1 MGRFEKISEK
11 IMPYKIK
18 SIISNTFADIMIIN
32 CGKYFEVQRINYKH
46 ETIFKKEVKKEIIQL
61 VLLSTNYMV
70 LAIYEDNKYEIIN
83 IDKSEIIY
91 SSSFNKI
98 NIPKNP
104 GNIYEFISPYKSN
117 TLIQDI
123 KTEIEYTIPP
133 LNINSFS
140 KFDVSKISFFES
152 IEKKQKNNFYIMDKK
167 NNIIYISQNVI
178 NPICEIKLLNNKTET
193 EQNDINEIII
203 EDNNSNNN
211 SSNLSLISMFPFINN
226 SIIYIT
232 QENKGELLYHFN
244 YINPPSI
251 LNYTIHDSLFKLY
264 YSLYIIDYIKNIL
277 NLTEKLITKTKIFL
291 FDKYI
296 DNNNLT
302 FKVDSSN
309 ESKYQSQLKTD
320 FKNNIYFGELSLRLS
335 NMYKK
340 DLFEEGSLNKLD
352 DKIHFNLKNIESIVI
367 GNLKP
372 ALNRIEVYLKENY
385 FRNNKL
391 NDDKDN
397 NFIKVFSSV
406 ELLLNDLIEISSE
419 YRNFNAWLNTMAN
432 IYINGEKSANQVQN
446 KKNGLDKIFIEN
458 NSLINFVQNEK
469 YNMNNITKLFEEK
482 KESNDDINNNS
493 DDNFNIIN
501 YSSIDSNNNIFSKKY
516 LSKKNISFNSIINS
530 KVKSN
535 NNKLKKDK
543 DKNISEIND
552 KYIFPKLDSMKSLIE
567 EEISANYTLLSN
579 ESKNLPQ
586 DFLIL
591 TGIKDSIKKFNIACN
606 ESNEYIIY
614 FTSQENDKNILY
626 IIAINLNSQCKFAK
640 INFSYKMNIEIL
652 DFKITIKNELLLLVK
667 TPMKT
672 EENDEE
678 MKEFKFTLISSD
690 LSNYLFYDVKNEKN
704 DKGKLIVNLE
714 NFEGIEDIKIDEL
727 ADVECTDNSFL
738 ELTGKGFITL
748 VDNSL
753 NKITIIDLIQDN

>member
-46 ETIFKKEVKKEIIQL
+46 ETIFKKEVKKEIVEL

-91 SSSFNKI
+91 SSSFEKV
-98 NIPKNP
+98 NITKSQ
-104 GNIYEFISPYKSN
+104 GNIFEFVSPYKS
-117 TLIQDI
+117 TSFIQDDD
-123 KTEIEYTIPP
+123 TNAIEYSIPS

-152 IEKKQKNNFYIMDKK
+152 IERKTKNNFYIMDKK
-167 NNIIYISQNVI
+167 NSVIYISQNVI
-178 NPICEIKLLNNKTET
+178 NPICEIKLLNNK
-193 EQNDINEIII
+193 NENENKII
-203 EDNNSNNN
+203 EEDEIDYSNY
-211 SSNLSLISMFPFINN
+211 SLVSMFPFLNN

-232 QENKGELLYHFN
+232 QEKSNELFYHFN

-264 YSLYIIDYIKNIL
+264 YSLYIIDYIKDIL
-277 NLTEKLITKTKIFL
+277 NLTEKLVTKTKIFL

-302 FKVDSSN
+302 FKVDSTN
-309 ESKYQSQLKTD
+309 EKKYQSQLKND
-320 FKNNIYFGELSLRLS
+320 LKNNIFFGELSLRLS
-335 NMYKK
+335 NMFKK

-352 DKIHFNLKNIESIVI
+352 DKIHFNLKNIESIII

-385 FRNNKL
+385 FRNEKL
-391 NDDKDN
+391 NIDKDN
-397 NFIKVFSSV
+397 NFINIFSSI
-406 ELLLNDLIEISSE
+406 EFLLNDLIEISSE
-419 YRNFNAWLNTMAN
+419 YRNFIAWLNSMASQ
-432 IYINGEKSANQVQN
+432 YINGEKSGNQIQN
-446 KKNGLDKIFIEN
+446 KKNGLDKIYIEN
-458 NSLINFVQNEK
+458 DSIINFVKEEK
-469 YNMNNITKLFEEK
+469 YNMNSIATFFEEK
-482 KESNDDINNNS
+482 KENNDINSNLNE
-493 DDNFNIIN
+493 NLNIIN

-516 LSKKNISFNSIINS
+516 LAKNNISFKSILNQQNQKIIETG
-530 KVKSN
+530 K
-535 NNKLKKDK
+535 NKKEKDNLNEK
-543 DKNISEIND
+543 F
-552 KYIFPKLDSMKSLIE
+552 IFPKLDSMKSLIKE
-567 EEISANYTLLSN
+567 ELSSNYLLLSK
-579 ESKNLPQ
+579 ESQNLPQ
-586 DFLIL
+586 DFLNL
-591 TGIKDSIKKFNIACN
+591 SGITEEIKKFYVTCN

-614 FTSQENDKNILY
+614 FTSKEKDNTILY
-626 IIAINLNSQCKFAK
+626 IIAINMNSQCKLAK
-640 INFSYKMNIEIL
+640 INFSYKMDIKII
-652 DFKITIKNELLLLVK
+652 DFKISLKNELLLLVK

-672 EENDEE
+672 SENDEE

-690 LSNYLFYDVKNEKN
+690 LSNYIFYDVKNEKGIG
-704 DKGKLIVNLE
+704 DKLFINLQ
-714 NFEGIEDIKIDEL
+714 NYEGIEDIKIDEL
-727 ADVECTDNSFL
+727 ADVECNDNSFL

-753 NKITIIDLIQDN
+753 NKIIIIDLIQDK

>member
-18 SIISNTFADIMIIN
+18 SIVSNTFADIMIIN

-46 ETIFKKEVKKEIIQL
+46 ETIFKKEVKKEIVEL

-91 SSSFNKI
+91 SSSFEKI
-98 NIPKNP
+98 NLKNVQ
-104 GNIYEFISPYKSN
+104 NNNYEFVSPYKS
-117 TLIQDI
+117 TALIQDI
-123 KTEIEYTIPP
+123 NKDIEYSIPP

-152 IEKKQKNNFYIMDKK
+152 IEKKRKNNFYIMDKE
-167 NNIIYISQNVI
+167 NSIIYISQNVI
-178 NPICEIKLLNNKTET
+178 NPICEIKLLNNGNKN
-193 EQNDINEIII
+193 QNDINEIII
-203 EDNNSNNN
+203 EDKNFSNYK
-211 SSNLSLISMFPFINN
+211 LISMFPFINN

-232 QENKGELLYHFN
+232 QENNGELLYHFN

-264 YSLYIIDYIKNIL
+264 YSLYIIDYIKDIL

-302 FKVDSSN
+302 YKIDSSN
-309 ESKYQSQLKTD
+309 EAKYQSQLKND
-320 FKNNIYFGELSLRLS
+320 FKNNIFFGELSLRLS

-340 DLFEEGSLNKLD
+340 DLFEEGALNKLD
-352 DKIHFNLKNIESIVI
+352 DKIHFNLKNIESIIV

-372 ALNRIEVYLKENY
+372 ALNRIEVYLKENF
-385 FRNNKL
+385 FRNQKL
-391 NDDKDN
+391 NDDKDS
-397 NFIKVFSSV
+397 NFINIFSSI
-406 ELLLNDLIEISSE
+406 EFLLNDLIEISSE
-419 YRNFNAWLNTMAN
+419 YRNFIAWLYSMQN
-432 IYINGEKSANQVQN
+432 IYINGEKNANQVQN
-446 KKNGLDKIFIEN
+446 KKNGLDKIYIEN
-458 NSLINFVQNEK
+458 DSIVNFVQEEK
-469 YNMNNITKLFEEK
+469 YNMNSIATYFEEK
-482 KESNDDINNNS
+482 KENNNGINNNDS
-493 DDNFNIIN
+493 NENLNVINF
-501 YSSIDSNNNIFSKKY
+501 SSNDMNNNIFSKKY
-516 LSKKNISFNSIINS
+516 LSKKNISFKSIIN
-530 KVKSN
+530 KQN
-535 NNKLKKDK
+535 QKKIEK
-543 DKNISEIND
+543 KNQDKNNLNE
-552 KYIFPKLDSMKSLIE
+552 KYIFPKLDSMKSLIK
-567 EEISANYTLLSN
+567 EEISSNYTLLSN

-591 TGIKDSIKKFNIACN
+591 SGIKEKIKKFYVTCN

-614 FTSQENDKNILY
+614 FTSKENDKYILY
-626 IIAINLNSQCKFAK
+626 LIAINFNSQCKFAK
-640 INFSYKMNIEIL
+640 INFSYKMNIKII

-672 EENDEE
+672 EEFDEE
-678 MKEFKFTLISSD
+678 MKDFKFTLISSD
-690 LSNYLFYDVKNEKN
+690 LSNYFFYDIKSEKGN
-704 DKGKLIVNLE
+704 GDKLLLNLE
-714 NFEGIEDIKIDEL
+714 NYEGLEDIKIDEL
-727 ADVECTDNSFL
+727 ADIECTDNSFL

>member
-91 SSSFNKI
+91 SSSFDKI
-98 NIPKNP
+98 NIQKNS

-117 TLIQDI
+117 SLVQDI
-123 KTEIEYTIPP
+123 NTEIEYAIPP

-152 IEKKQKNNFYIMDKK
+152 IEKRPKNNFYIMDKK
-167 NNIIYISQNVI
+167 NSVIYISQNVI
-178 NPICEIKLLNNKTET
+178 NPICEIKLFNNNK
-193 EQNDINEIII
+193 NDNEIIEEGEI
-203 EDNNSNNN
+203 DYSNYT
-211 SSNLSLISMFPFINN
+211 LVSMFPFFNK
-226 SIIYIT
+226 SIIYIS
-232 QENKGELLYHFN
+232 QEKSEELFYHFN
-244 YINPPSI
+244 FINPPSL

-264 YSLYIIDYIKNIL
+264 YSLYIIDYMKDIL
-277 NLTEKLITKTKIFL
+277 SLTEKLITKTKIFL

-302 FKVDSSN
+302 FKVDSTN
-309 ESKYQSQLKTD
+309 EFKYQSQLKND
-320 FKNNIYFGELSLRLS
+320 FKNNIFFGELSLRLS

-340 DLFEEGSLNKLD
+340 DLFTEGSLNKLD
-352 DKIHFNLKNIESIVI
+352 DKIHFNLKNIESIII

-372 ALNRIEVYLKENY
+372 ALNRIEVYLKENH
-385 FRNNKL
+385 FRNKEL
-391 NDDKDN
+391 NSDKDN
-397 NFIKVFSSV
+397 NFINIYTSI

-419 YRNFNAWLNTMAN
+419 YRNFIAWLYSMAN
-432 IYINGEKSANQVQN
+432 QYINGEKSGNQIQN
-446 KKNGLDKIFIEN
+446 KKNGLDKIYIEN
-458 NSLINFVQNEK
+458 NSIIDFVQEEK
-469 YNMNNITKLFEEK
+469 YNMNSISTIFEEK
-482 KESNDDINNNS
+482 KENKDINNDSIENL
-493 DDNFNIIN
+493 DINN

-516 LSKKNISFNSIINS
+516 LTKKNISFEKIINQQ
-530 KVKSN
+530 KK
-535 NNKLKKDK
+535 NKLDKKIK
-543 DKNISEIND
+543 EKEKEKAKENND
-552 KYIFPKLDSMKSLIE
+552 LNEKYIFPKLDSMKSLIK
-567 EEISANYTLLSN
+567 EEISSNYLLLSK
-579 ESKNLPQ
+579 ESRNLPE

-591 TGIKDSIKKFNIACN
+591 TGITEEIKKFNVTCN
-606 ESNEYIIY
+606 ESDEYIIY
-614 FTSQENDKNILY
+614 FTSKEKDKSILY
-626 IIAINLNSQCKFAK
+626 IIAINMNSQCKLAK
-640 INFSYKMNIEIL
+640 INFSYKMNIKII
-652 DFKITIKNELLLLVK
+652 DFKISIKNELLLLVK

-672 EENDEE
+672 TESDEE

-690 LSNYLFYDVKNEKN
+690 LSNYIFYDVKNEKGN
-704 DKGKLIVNLE
+704 GGKFLINLE
-714 NFEGIEDIKIDEL
+714 NFEGIEDIKIDDL
-727 ADVECTDNSFL
+727 ADVECNDNSFL

-753 NKITIIDLIQDN
+753 NKIIIIDLIQDK

>member
-1 MGRFEKISEK
+1 MGKFEKISEK

-83 IDKSEIIY
+83 IDKSEIIF
-91 SSSFNKI
+91 SSAFEKIKI
-98 NIPKNP
+98 NKNQE
-104 GNIYEFISPYKSN
+104 NIYEFVSPYKSSS
-117 TLIQDI
+117 LIQVNNNNL
-123 KTEIEYTIPP
+123 EYPIPS

-152 IEKKQKNNFYIMDKK
+152 IESKSKNNFYIMDKK
-167 NNIIYISQNVI
+167 NSIIYISQNVI
-178 NPICEIKLLNNKTET
+178 NPICEIKLFNNNK
-193 EQNDINEIII
+193 NDNEIIEEGEI
-203 EDNNSNNN
+203 DYSNYT
-211 SSNLSLISMFPFINN
+211 LVSMFPFLNN

-232 QENKGELLYHFN
+232 QEKSDEFLYHFN
-244 YINPPSI
+244 YINPPSL

-264 YSLYIIDYIKNIL
+264 YSLHIIDYIKDIL

-309 ESKYQSQLKTD
+309 ENKYQSQLKND
-320 FKNNIYFGELSLRLS
+320 FKNNIFFGELSLRLS

-340 DLFEEGSLNKLD
+340 DLFTESSLNKLD
-352 DKIHFNLKNIESIVI
+352 DKIHFNLKNIESIII

-385 FRNNKL
+385 FRNKGL
-391 NDDKDN
+391 NSDKDT
-397 NFIKVFSSV
+397 NFINIYTSIEF
-406 ELLLNDLIEISSE
+406 LLNDLIEISSE
-419 YRNFNAWLNTMAN
+419 YRNFIAWLYSMAN
-432 IYINGEKSANQVQN
+432 QYINGEKSGNQIQN
-446 KKNGLDKIFIEN
+446 KKNGLDKIYIEN
-458 NSLINFVQNEK
+458 NSIIDFVQEEK
-469 YNMNNITKLFEEK
+469 YNMNSISTFFEEK
-482 KESNDDINNNS
+482 KEIKEINNNS
-493 DDNFNIIN
+493 NENLDIIN

-516 LSKKNISFNSIINS
+516 LAKKNISFEKIINQQ
-530 KVKSN
+530 KP
-535 NNKLKKDK
+535 NKLDKKIKEKGKENSDL
-543 DKNISEIND
+543 NE
-552 KYIFPKLDSMKSLIE
+552 KYIFPKLDSMKSLIK
-567 EEISANYTLLSN
+567 EEISSNYLLLSK
-579 ESKNLPQ
+579 ESRSLPQ

-591 TGIKDSIKKFNIACN
+591 SGITEEIKSFNVTCN

-614 FTSQENDKNILY
+614 FTSKEKDNSILY
-626 IIAINLNSQCKFAK
+626 IIAININSQCKLAK
-640 INFSYKMNIEIL
+640 INFSYKMNIKII
-652 DFKITIKNELLLLVK
+652 DFKISLKNELLLLVK

-672 EENDEE
+672 TESDEE

-690 LSNYLFYDVKNEKN
+690 LSNYIFYDVKNEKGN
-704 DKGKLIVNLE
+704 GGKFLINLE
-714 NFEGIEDIKIDEL
+714 NFEGIEDIKIDDL
-727 ADVECTDNSFL
+727 ADVECNDNSFL

-753 NKITIIDLIQDN
+753 NKIIIIDLIQDK

>member
-46 ETIFKKEVKKEIIQL
+46 ETIFKKEVKKEIVEL

-91 SSSFNKI
+91 SSSFEKV
-98 NIPKNP
+98 NITKSQ
-104 GNIYEFISPYKSN
+104 GNIFEFVSPYKS
-117 TLIQDI
+117 TSFIQDDD
-123 KTEIEYTIPP
+123 TNAIEYSIPS

-152 IEKKQKNNFYIMDKK
+152 IEKKTKNNFYIMDKK
-167 NNIIYISQNVI
+167 NSVIYISQNVI
-178 NPICEIKLLNNKTET
+178 NPICEIKLLNNK
-193 EQNDINEIII
+193 NENENKII
-203 EDNNSNNN
+203 EEDEIDYSNY
-211 SSNLSLISMFPFINN
+211 SLVSMFPFLNN

-232 QENKGELLYHFN
+232 QEKSNELFYHFN

-264 YSLYIIDYIKNIL
+264 YSLYIIDYIKDIL
-277 NLTEKLITKTKIFL
+277 NLTEKLVTKTKIFL

-302 FKVDSSN
+302 FKVDSTN
-309 ESKYQSQLKTD
+309 EKKYQSQLKND
-320 FKNNIYFGELSLRLS
+320 LKNNIFFGELSLRLS
-335 NMYKK
+335 NMFKK

-352 DKIHFNLKNIESIVI
+352 DKIHFNLKNIESIII

-385 FRNNKL
+385 FRNEKL
-391 NDDKDN
+391 NIDKDN
-397 NFIKVFSSV
+397 NFINIFSSI
-406 ELLLNDLIEISSE
+406 EFLLNDLIEISSE
-419 YRNFNAWLNTMAN
+419 YRNFIAWLNSMASQ
-432 IYINGEKSANQVQN
+432 YINGEKSGNQIQN
-446 KKNGLDKIFIEN
+446 KKNGLDKIYIEN
-458 NSLINFVQNEK
+458 DSIINFVKEEK
-469 YNMNNITKLFEEK
+469 YNMNSIATFFEEK
-482 KESNDDINNNS
+482 KENNDINSNLNE
-493 DDNFNIIN
+493 NLNIIN

-516 LSKKNISFNSIINS
+516 LAKNNISFKSILNQQNQKIIETG
-530 KVKSN
+530 K
-535 NNKLKKDK
+535 NKKEKDNLNEK
-543 DKNISEIND
+543 F
-552 KYIFPKLDSMKSLIE
+552 IFPKLDSMKSLIKE
-567 EEISANYTLLSN
+567 ELSSNYLLLSK
-579 ESKNLPQ
+579 ESQNLPQ
-586 DFLIL
+586 DFLNL
-591 TGIKDSIKKFNIACN
+591 SGITEEIKKFYVTCN

-614 FTSQENDKNILY
+614 FTSKEKDNTILY
-626 IIAINLNSQCKFAK
+626 IIAINMNSQCKLAK
-640 INFSYKMNIEIL
+640 INFSYKMDIKII
-652 DFKITIKNELLLLVK
+652 DFKISLKNELLLLVK

-672 EENDEE
+672 SENDEE

-690 LSNYLFYDVKNEKN
+690 LSNYIFYDVKNEKGIG
-704 DKGKLIVNLE
+704 DKLFINLQ
-714 NFEGIEDIKIDEL
+714 NYEGIEDIKIDEL
-727 ADVECTDNSFL
+727 ADVECNDNSFL

-753 NKITIIDLIQDN
+753 NKIIIIDLIQDK

>member
-46 ETIFKKEVKKEIIQL
+46 ETIFKKEVKKEIVEL

-91 SSSFNKI
+91 SSSFEKV
-98 NIPKNP
+98 NITKSQ
-104 GNIYEFISPYKSN
+104 GNIFEFVSPYKSTSFIQGDDNN
-117 TLIQDI
+117 T
-123 KTEIEYTIPP
+123 IEYSIPS

-152 IEKKQKNNFYIMDKK
+152 IEKKTKNNFYIMDKK
-167 NNIIYISQNVI
+167 NSVIYISQNVI
-178 NPICEIKLLNNKTET
+178 NPICEIKLLNNK
-193 EQNDINEIII
+193 NENENKII
-203 EDNNSNNN
+203 EEDEIDYSNY
-211 SSNLSLISMFPFINN
+211 SLVSMFPFLNN

-232 QENKGELLYHFN
+232 QEKSNELFYHFN

-264 YSLYIIDYIKNIL
+264 YSLYIIDYIKDIL
-277 NLTEKLITKTKIFL
+277 NLTEKLVTKTKIFL

-302 FKVDSSN
+302 FKVDSTN
-309 ESKYQSQLKTD
+309 EKKYQSQLKND
-320 FKNNIYFGELSLRLS
+320 LKNNIFFGELSLRLS

-352 DKIHFNLKNIESIVI
+352 DKIHFNLKNIESIII

-385 FRNNKL
+385 FRNEKL
-391 NDDKDN
+391 NIDKDN
-397 NFIKVFSSV
+397 NFINIFSSI
-406 ELLLNDLIEISSE
+406 EFLLNDLIEISSE
-419 YRNFNAWLNTMAN
+419 YRNFIAWLNSMASQ
-432 IYINGEKSANQVQN
+432 YINGEKSGNQIQN
-446 KKNGLDKIFIEN
+446 KKNGLDKIYIEN
-458 NSLINFVQNEK
+458 DSIINFVKEEK
-469 YNMNNITKLFEEK
+469 YNMNSIATFFEEK
-482 KESNDDINNNS
+482 KENNDINSNLNE
-493 DDNFNIIN
+493 NLNIIN

-516 LSKKNISFNSIINS
+516 LAKNNISFKSILNQQNQKIIETG
-530 KVKSN
+530 K
-535 NNKLKKDK
+535 NKKEKDNLNEK
-543 DKNISEIND
+543 F
-552 KYIFPKLDSMKSLIE
+552 IFPKLDSMKSLIKE
-567 EEISANYTLLSN
+567 ELSSNYLLLSK
-579 ESKNLPQ
+579 ESQNLPQ
-586 DFLIL
+586 DFLNL
-591 TGIKDSIKKFNIACN
+591 SGITEEIKKFYVTCN

-614 FTSQENDKNILY
+614 FTSKEKDNTILY
-626 IIAINLNSQCKFAK
+626 IIAINMNSQCKLAK
-640 INFSYKMNIEIL
+640 INFSYKMDIKII
-652 DFKITIKNELLLLVK
+652 DFKISLKNELLLLVK

-672 EENDEE
+672 SENDEE

-690 LSNYLFYDVKNEKN
+690 LSNYIFYDIKNEKGIG
-704 DKGKLIVNLE
+704 DKLYINLQ
-714 NFEGIEDIKIDEL
+714 NYEGIEDIKIDEL
-727 ADVECTDNSFL
+727 ADVECNDNSFL

-753 NKITIIDLIQDN
+753 NKIIIIDLIQDK

>member
-46 ETIFKKEVKKEIIQL
+46 ETIFKKEVKKEIVEL

-91 SSSFNKI
+91 SSSFEKV
-98 NIPKNP
+98 NITKSQ
-104 GNIYEFISPYKSN
+104 GNIFEFVSPYKS
-117 TLIQDI
+117 TSFIQDDD
-123 KTEIEYTIPP
+123 TNAIEYSIPS

-152 IEKKQKNNFYIMDKK
+152 IERKTKNNFYIMDKK
-167 NNIIYISQNVI
+167 NSVIYISQNVI
-178 NPICEIKLLNNKTET
+178 NPICEIKLLNNK
-193 EQNDINEIII
+193 NENENKII
-203 EDNNSNNN
+203 EEDEIDYSNY
-211 SSNLSLISMFPFINN
+211 SLVSMFPFLNN

-232 QENKGELLYHFN
+232 QEKSNELFYHFN

-264 YSLYIIDYIKNIL
+264 YSLYIIDYIKDIL
-277 NLTEKLITKTKIFL
+277 NLTEKLVTKTKIFL

-302 FKVDSSN
+302 FKVDSTN
-309 ESKYQSQLKTD
+309 EKKYQSQLKND
-320 FKNNIYFGELSLRLS
+320 LKNNIFFGELSLRLS

-352 DKIHFNLKNIESIVI
+352 DKIHFNLKNIESIII

-385 FRNNKL
+385 FRNEKL
-391 NDDKDN
+391 NIDKDN
-397 NFIKVFSSV
+397 NFINIFSSI
-406 ELLLNDLIEISSE
+406 EFLLNDLIEISSE
-419 YRNFNAWLNTMAN
+419 YRNFIAWLNSMASQ
-432 IYINGEKSANQVQN
+432 YINGEKSGNQIQN
-446 KKNGLDKIFIEN
+446 KKNGLDKIYIEN
-458 NSLINFVQNEK
+458 DSIINFVKEEK
-469 YNMNNITKLFEEK
+469 YNMNSIATFFEEK
-482 KESNDDINNNS
+482 KENNDINSNLNE
-493 DDNFNIIN
+493 NLNIIN
-501 YSSIDSNNNIFSKKY
+501 YSSIDSNNNIFSKKF
-516 LSKKNISFNSIINS
+516 LAKNNISFKSILNQQNQKIIETG
-530 KVKSN
+530 K
-535 NNKLKKDK
+535 NKKEKDNLNEK
-543 DKNISEIND
+543 F
-552 KYIFPKLDSMKSLIE
+552 IFPKLDSMKSLIKE
-567 EEISANYTLLSN
+567 ELSSNYLLLSK
-579 ESKNLPQ
+579 ESQNLPQ
-586 DFLIL
+586 DFLNL
-591 TGIKDSIKKFNIACN
+591 SGITEEIKKFYVTCN

-614 FTSQENDKNILY
+614 FTSKEKDNTILY
-626 IIAINLNSQCKFAK
+626 IIAINMNSQCKLAK
-640 INFSYKMNIEIL
+640 INFSYKMDIKII
-652 DFKITIKNELLLLVK
+652 DFKISLKNELLLLVK

-672 EENDEE
+672 SENDEE

-690 LSNYLFYDVKNEKN
+690 LSNYIFYDIKNEKGIG
-704 DKGKLIVNLE
+704 DKLYINLQ
-714 NFEGIEDIKIDEL
+714 NYEGIEDIKIDEL
-727 ADVECTDNSFL
+727 ADVECNDNSFL

-753 NKITIIDLIQDN
+753 NKIIIIDLIQDK

>member
-18 SIISNTFADIMIIN
+18 SIVSNTFADIMIIN

-46 ETIFKKEVKKEIIQL
+46 ETIFKKEVKKEIVEL

-91 SSSFNKI
+91 SSSFEKI
-98 NIPKNP
+98 NLKNVQ
-104 GNIYEFISPYKSN
+104 NNNYEFVSPYKS
-117 TLIQDI
+117 TALIQDI
-123 KTEIEYTIPP
+123 NKDIEYSIPP

-152 IEKKQKNNFYIMDKK
+152 IEKKRKNNFYIMDKE
-167 NNIIYISQNVI
+167 NSIIYISQNVI
-178 NPICEIKLLNNKTET
+178 NPICEIKLLNNGNKN
-193 EQNDINEIII
+193 QNDINEIII
-203 EDNNSNNN
+203 EDKNFSNYK
-211 SSNLSLISMFPFINN
+211 LISMFPFINN

-232 QENKGELLYHFN
+232 QENNEELLYHFN

-264 YSLYIIDYIKNIL
+264 YSLYITDYIKDIL

-302 FKVDSSN
+302 YKIDSSN
-309 ESKYQSQLKTD
+309 EAKYQSQLKND
-320 FKNNIYFGELSLRLS
+320 FKNNIFFGELSLRLS

-340 DLFEEGSLNKLD
+340 DLFEEGALNKLD
-352 DKIHFNLKNIESIVI
+352 DKIHFNLKNIESIIV

-372 ALNRIEVYLKENY
+372 ALNRIEVYLKENF
-385 FRNNKL
+385 FRNQKL
-391 NDDKDN
+391 NDDKDS
-397 NFIKVFSSV
+397 NFINIFSSI
-406 ELLLNDLIEISSE
+406 EFLLNDLIEISSE
-419 YRNFNAWLNTMAN
+419 YRNFIAWLYSMQNL
-432 IYINGEKSANQVQN
+432 YINGEKNANQVQN
-446 KKNGLDKIFIEN
+446 KKNGLDKIYIEN
-458 NSLINFVQNEK
+458 DSIVNFVQEEK
-469 YNMNNITKLFEEK
+469 YNMNSIATYFEEK
-482 KESNDDINNNS
+482 KENNNGINNNDS
-493 DDNFNIIN
+493 NENLNVINF
-501 YSSIDSNNNIFSKKY
+501 SSNDMNNNIFSKKY
-516 LSKKNISFNSIINS
+516 LSKKNISFKSIIN
-530 KVKSN
+530 KQN
-535 NNKLKKDK
+535 QKKIEK
-543 DKNISEIND
+543 KNQDKNNLNE
-552 KYIFPKLDSMKSLIE
+552 KYIFPKLDSMKSLIK
-567 EEISANYTLLSN
+567 EEISSNYTLLSN

-591 TGIKDSIKKFNIACN
+591 SGIKEKIKKFYVTCN

-614 FTSQENDKNILY
+614 FTSKENDKYILY
-626 IIAINLNSQCKFAK
+626 LIAINFNSQCKFAK
-640 INFSYKMNIEIL
+640 INFSYKMNIKII

-672 EENDEE
+672 EEFDEE
-678 MKEFKFTLISSD
+678 MKDFKFTLISSD
-690 LSNYLFYDVKNEKN
+690 LSNYFFYDIKSEKGN
-704 DKGKLIVNLE
+704 GDKLLLNLE
-714 NFEGIEDIKIDEL
+714 NYEGLEDIKIDEL
-727 ADVECTDNSFL
+727 ADIECTDNSFL

>member
-1 MGRFEKISEK
+1 MGKFEKISEK

-83 IDKSEIIY
+83 IDKSEIIF
-91 SSSFNKI
+91 SSSFEKIKI
-98 NIPKNP
+98 NKNQE
-104 GNIYEFISPYKSN
+104 NIYEFVSPYKSSS
-117 TLIQDI
+117 LIQVNNNNL
-123 KTEIEYTIPP
+123 EYPIPS

-152 IEKKQKNNFYIMDKK
+152 IESKSKNNFYIMDKK
-167 NNIIYISQNVI
+167 NSIIYISQNVI
-178 NPICEIKLLNNKTET
+178 NPICEIKLFNNNK
-193 EQNDINEIII
+193 NDNEIIEEGEI
-203 EDNNSNNN
+203 DYSNYT
-211 SSNLSLISMFPFINN
+211 LVSMFPFLNN

-232 QENKGELLYHFN
+232 QEKSDEFLYHFN
-244 YINPPSI
+244 YINPPSL

-264 YSLYIIDYIKNIL
+264 YSLHIIDYIKDIL

-309 ESKYQSQLKTD
+309 ENKYQSQLKND
-320 FKNNIYFGELSLRLS
+320 FKNNIFFGELSLRLS

-340 DLFEEGSLNKLD
+340 DLFTESSLNKLD
-352 DKIHFNLKNIESIVI
+352 DKIHFNLKNIESIII

-385 FRNNKL
+385 FRNKEL
-391 NDDKDN
+391 NSDKDN
-397 NFIKVFSSV
+397 NFINIYTSIEF
-406 ELLLNDLIEISSE
+406 LLNDLIEISSE
-419 YRNFNAWLNTMAN
+419 YRNFIAWLYSMAN
-432 IYINGEKSANQVQN
+432 QYINGEKSGNQIQN
-446 KKNGLDKIFIEN
+446 KKNGLDKIYIEN
-458 NSLINFVQNEK
+458 NSIIDFVQEEK
-469 YNMNNITKLFEEK
+469 YNMNSISTFFEEK
-482 KESNDDINNNS
+482 KEIKEINNNS
-493 DDNFNIIN
+493 NENLDINN

-516 LSKKNISFNSIINS
+516 LAKKNISFEKIINQQ
-530 KVKSN
+530 KP
-535 NNKLKKDK
+535 NKLDKKIKEKEKAK
-543 DKNISEIND
+543 DNND
-552 KYIFPKLDSMKSLIE
+552 LNEKYIFPKLDSMKSLIK
-567 EEISANYTLLSN
+567 EEISSNYLLLSK
-579 ESKNLPQ
+579 ESRSLPQ
-586 DFLIL
+586 DFLVL
-591 TGIKDSIKKFNIACN
+591 SGITEEIKSFNVTCN

-614 FTSQENDKNILY
+614 FTSKEKDNSILY
-626 IIAINLNSQCKFAK
+626 IIAININSQCKLAK
-640 INFSYKMNIEIL
+640 INFSYKMNIKII
-652 DFKITIKNELLLLVK
+652 DFKISLKNELLLLVK

-672 EENDEE
+672 TESDEE

-690 LSNYLFYDVKNEKN
+690 LSNYNFYDVKSERENG
-704 DKGKLIVNLE
+704 GKLQINLE
-714 NFEGIEDIKIDEL
+714 NFENIEDIKIDDL
-727 ADVECTDNSFL
+727 ADVECNDNSFL

-753 NKITIIDLIQDN
+753 NKIIIIDLIQDK

>member
-91 SSSFNKI
+91 SSSFDKI

-104 GNIYEFISPYKSN
+104 GNIYEFISPYK
-117 TLIQDI
+117 TLSLVQDI
-123 KTEIEYTIPP
+123 NKEIEYAIPP

-152 IEKKQKNNFYIMDKK
+152 IEKKRKNNFYIMDKK

-178 NPICEIKLLNNKTET
+178 NPICEIKLLNNKKE
-193 EQNDINEIII
+193 EQNNINEIII
-203 EDNNSNNN
+203 EDENNNNSNF
-211 SSNLSLISMFPFINN
+211 SLISMFPFINN

-296 DNNNLT
+296 DSNNLT

-320 FKNNIYFGELSLRLS
+320 FKNNIFFGELSLRLS

-340 DLFEEGSLNKLD
+340 DLFEEGALNKLD
-352 DKIHFNLKNIESIVI
+352 DKIHFNLKNIENIVI

-391 NDDKDN
+391 NNDKDN
-397 NFIKVFSSV
+397 NFINVFTSV

-419 YRNFNAWLNTMAN
+419 YRNFIAWLNTMAN
-432 IYINGEKSANQVQN
+432 IYINGEKSANQIQN
-446 KKNGLDKIFIEN
+446 KKNGLDKIYIEN

-469 YNMNNITKLFEEK
+469 YNMNNIANLFEEK
-482 KESNDDINNNS
+482 KESNDNIKDNNDENL
-493 DDNFNIIN
+493 NIIN
-501 YSSIDSNNNIFSKKY
+501 FSSNDSNNNIFSKKY

-530 KVKSN
+530 QVKSP
-535 NNKLKKDK
+535 NKKEEKPQ
-543 DKNISEIND
+543 NVND
-552 KYIFPKLDSMKSLIE
+552 KYIFPKLDSMKSLIQQ
-567 EEISANYTLLSN
+567 EISSNYTMLSN

-591 TGIKDSIKKFNIACN
+591 SGIKEEIKHFNITCN

-614 FTSQENDKNILY
+614 FTSRENDKNILY

-640 INFSYKMNIEIL
+640 INFSYKMNIKIL
-652 DFKITIKNELLLLVK
+652 DFKITLKNELLLLVK

-672 EENDEE
+672 EENDDE

-690 LSNYLFYDVKNEKN
+690 LSNYSFYDVKNEGN
-704 DKGKLIVNLE
+704 GVGGKLFVNLE

>member
-91 SSSFNKI
+91 SSSFDKI

-104 GNIYEFISPYKSN
+104 GNIYEFISPYK
-117 TLIQDI
+117 TLSLVQDI
-123 KTEIEYTIPP
+123 NKEIEYAIPP

-152 IEKKQKNNFYIMDKK
+152 IEKKRKNNFYIMDKK

-178 NPICEIKLLNNKTET
+178 NPICEIKLLNNKKE
-193 EQNDINEIII
+193 EQNNINEIII
-203 EDNNSNNN
+203 EDENNNNSNF
-211 SSNLSLISMFPFINN
+211 SLISMFPFINN

-296 DNNNLT
+296 DSNNLT

-320 FKNNIYFGELSLRLS
+320 FKNNIFFGELSLRLS

-340 DLFEEGSLNKLD
+340 DLFEEGALNKLD
-352 DKIHFNLKNIESIVI
+352 DKIHFNLKNIENIVI

-391 NDDKDN
+391 NNDKDN
-397 NFIKVFSSV
+397 NFINVFTSV

-419 YRNFNAWLNTMAN
+419 YRNFIAWLNTMAN
-432 IYINGEKSANQVQN
+432 IYINGEKSANQIQN
-446 KKNGLDKIFIEN
+446 KKNGLDKIYIEN

-469 YNMNNITKLFEEK
+469 YNMNNIANLFEEK
-482 KESNDDINNNS
+482 KENNDNIKDNNDEKLNVINFSSN
-493 DDNFNIIN
+493 
-501 YSSIDSNNNIFSKKY
+501 DSNNNIFSKKY

-530 KVKSN
+530 QVKSP
-535 NNKLKKDK
+535 NKKEEKPQ
-543 DKNISEIND
+543 NVND
-552 KYIFPKLDSMKSLIE
+552 KYIFPKLDSMKSLIQQ
-567 EEISANYTLLSN
+567 EISSNYTMLSN

-591 TGIKDSIKKFNIACN
+591 SGIKEEIKNFNITCN

-614 FTSQENDKNILY
+614 FTSRENDKNILY

-640 INFSYKMNIEIL
+640 INFSYKMNIKIL
-652 DFKITIKNELLLLVK
+652 DFKITLKNELLLLVK

-672 EENDEE
+672 EENDDE

-690 LSNYLFYDVKNEKN
+690 LSNYSFYDVKNEGN
-704 DKGKLIVNLE
+704 GVGGKLFVNLE

>member
-46 ETIFKKEVKKEIIQL
+46 ETIFKKEVKKEIVEL

-91 SSSFNKI
+91 SSSFEKV
-98 NIPKNP
+98 NITKSQ
-104 GNIYEFISPYKSN
+104 GNIFEFVSPYKS
-117 TLIQDI
+117 TSFIQDDDNN
-123 KTEIEYTIPP
+123 TIEYSIPS

-152 IEKKQKNNFYIMDKK
+152 IEKKTKNNFYIMDKK
-167 NNIIYISQNVI
+167 NSVIYISQNVI
-178 NPICEIKLLNNKTET
+178 NPICEIKLLNNK
-193 EQNDINEIII
+193 NENENKII
-203 EDNNSNNN
+203 EEDEIDYSNY
-211 SSNLSLISMFPFINN
+211 SLVSMFPFLNN

-232 QENKGELLYHFN
+232 QEKSNELFYHFN

-264 YSLYIIDYIKNIL
+264 YSLYIIDYIKDIL
-277 NLTEKLITKTKIFL
+277 NLTEKLVTKTKIFL

-302 FKVDSSN
+302 FKVDSTN
-309 ESKYQSQLKTD
+309 EKKYQSQLKND
-320 FKNNIYFGELSLRLS
+320 LKNNIFFGELSLRLS

-352 DKIHFNLKNIESIVI
+352 DKIHFNLKNIESIII

-385 FRNNKL
+385 FRNEKL
-391 NDDKDN
+391 NIDKDN
-397 NFIKVFSSV
+397 NFINIFSSI
-406 ELLLNDLIEISSE
+406 EFLLNDLIEISSE
-419 YRNFNAWLNTMAN
+419 YRNFIAWLNSMASQ
-432 IYINGEKSANQVQN
+432 YINGEKSGNQIQN
-446 KKNGLDKIFIEN
+446 KKNGLDKIYIEN
-458 NSLINFVQNEK
+458 DSIINFVKEEK
-469 YNMNNITKLFEEK
+469 YNMNSIATFFEEK
-482 KESNDDINNNS
+482 KENNDINNNL
-493 DDNFNIIN
+493 NENLNIIN
-501 YSSIDSNNNIFSKKY
+501 YSSIDSNNNIFSKKF
-516 LSKKNISFNSIINS
+516 LAKNNISFKSILNQQNQKIIETG
-530 KVKSN
+530 K
-535 NNKLKKDK
+535 NKKEKDNLNEK
-543 DKNISEIND
+543 F
-552 KYIFPKLDSMKSLIE
+552 IFPKLDSMKSLIKE
-567 EEISANYTLLSN
+567 ELSSNYLLLSK
-579 ESKNLPQ
+579 ESQNLPQ
-586 DFLIL
+586 DFLNL
-591 TGIKDSIKKFNIACN
+591 SGITEEIKKFYVTCN

-614 FTSQENDKNILY
+614 FTSKEKDNTILY
-626 IIAINLNSQCKFAK
+626 IIAINMNSQCKLAK
-640 INFSYKMNIEIL
+640 INFSYKMDIKII
-652 DFKITIKNELLLLVK
+652 DFKISLKNELLLLVK

-672 EENDEE
+672 SENDEE

-690 LSNYLFYDVKNEKN
+690 LSNYIFYDVKNEKGIG
-704 DKGKLIVNLE
+704 DKLFINLQ
-714 NFEGIEDIKIDEL
+714 NYEGIEDIKIDEL
-727 ADVECTDNSFL
+727 ADVECNDNSFL

-753 NKITIIDLIQDN
+753 NKIIIIDLIQDK

>member
-46 ETIFKKEVKKEIIQL
+46 ETIFKKEVKKEIVEL

-91 SSSFNKI
+91 SSSFEKV
-98 NIPKNP
+98 NITKSQ
-104 GNIYEFISPYKSN
+104 GNIFEFVSPYKS
-117 TLIQDI
+117 TSFIQDDD
-123 KTEIEYTIPP
+123 TNAIEYSIPS

-152 IEKKQKNNFYIMDKK
+152 IERKTKNNFYIMDKK
-167 NNIIYISQNVI
+167 NSVIYISQNVI
-178 NPICEIKLLNNKTET
+178 NPICEIKLLNNK
-193 EQNDINEIII
+193 NENENKII
-203 EDNNSNNN
+203 EEDEIDYSNY
-211 SSNLSLISMFPFINN
+211 SLVSMFPFLNN

-232 QENKGELLYHFN
+232 QEKSNELFYHFN

-264 YSLYIIDYIKNIL
+264 YSLYIIDYIKDIL
-277 NLTEKLITKTKIFL
+277 NLTEKLVTKTKIFL

-302 FKVDSSN
+302 FKVDSTN
-309 ESKYQSQLKTD
+309 EKKYQSQLKND
-320 FKNNIYFGELSLRLS
+320 LKNNIFFGELSLRLS

-352 DKIHFNLKNIESIVI
+352 DKIHFNLKNIESIII

-385 FRNNKL
+385 FRNEKL
-391 NDDKDN
+391 NIDKDN
-397 NFIKVFSSV
+397 NFINIFSSI
-406 ELLLNDLIEISSE
+406 EFLLNDLIEISSE
-419 YRNFNAWLNTMAN
+419 YRNFIAWLNSMASQ
-432 IYINGEKSANQVQN
+432 YINGEKSGNQIQN
-446 KKNGLDKIFIEN
+446 KKNGLDKIYIEN
-458 NSLINFVQNEK
+458 DSIINFVKEEK
-469 YNMNNITKLFEEK
+469 YNMNSIATFFEEK
-482 KESNDDINNNS
+482 KENNDINSNLNE
-493 DDNFNIIN
+493 NLNIIN

-516 LSKKNISFNSIINS
+516 LAKNNISFKSILNQQNQKIIETG
-530 KVKSN
+530 K
-535 NNKLKKDK
+535 NKKEKDNLNEK
-543 DKNISEIND
+543 F
-552 KYIFPKLDSMKSLIE
+552 IFPKLDSMKSLIKE
-567 EEISANYTLLSN
+567 ELSSNYLLLSK
-579 ESKNLPQ
+579 ESQNLPQ
-586 DFLIL
+586 DFLNL
-591 TGIKDSIKKFNIACN
+591 SGITEEIKKFYVTCN

-614 FTSQENDKNILY
+614 FTSKEKDNTILY
-626 IIAINLNSQCKFAK
+626 IIAINMNSQCKLAK
-640 INFSYKMNIEIL
+640 INFSYKMDIKII
-652 DFKITIKNELLLLVK
+652 DFKISLKNELLLLVK

-672 EENDEE
+672 SENDEE

-690 LSNYLFYDVKNEKN
+690 LSNYIFYDIKNEKGIG
-704 DKGKLIVNLE
+704 DKLYINLQ
-714 NFEGIEDIKIDEL
+714 NYEGIEDIKIDEL
-727 ADVECTDNSFL
+727 ADVECNDNSFL

-753 NKITIIDLIQDN
+753 NKIIIIDLIQDK

>member
-18 SIISNTFADIMIIN
+18 SIVSNTFADIMIIN

-46 ETIFKKEVKKEIIQL
+46 ETIFKKEVKKEIVEL

-91 SSSFNKI
+91 SSSFEKI
-98 NIPKNP
+98 NLKNVQ
-104 GNIYEFISPYKSN
+104 NNNYEFVSPYKS
-117 TLIQDI
+117 TALIQDI
-123 KTEIEYTIPP
+123 NKDIEYSIPP

-152 IEKKQKNNFYIMDKK
+152 IEKKRKNNFYIMDKE
-167 NNIIYISQNVI
+167 NSIIYISQNVI
-178 NPICEIKLLNNKTET
+178 NPICEIKLLNNGNKN
-193 EQNDINEIII
+193 QNDINEIII
-203 EDNNSNNN
+203 EDKNFSNYK
-211 SSNLSLISMFPFINN
+211 LISMFPFINN

-232 QENKGELLYHFN
+232 QENNEELLYHFN

-264 YSLYIIDYIKNIL
+264 YSLYIIDYIKDIL

-302 FKVDSSN
+302 YKIDSSN
-309 ESKYQSQLKTD
+309 EAKYQSQLKND
-320 FKNNIYFGELSLRLS
+320 FKNNIFFGELSLRLS

-340 DLFEEGSLNKLD
+340 DLFEEGALNKLD
-352 DKIHFNLKNIESIVI
+352 DKIHFNLKNIESIIV

-372 ALNRIEVYLKENY
+372 ALNRIEVYLKENF
-385 FRNNKL
+385 FRNQKL
-391 NDDKDN
+391 NDDKDS
-397 NFIKVFSSV
+397 NFINIFSSI
-406 ELLLNDLIEISSE
+406 EFLLNDLIEISSE
-419 YRNFNAWLNTMAN
+419 YRNFIAWLYSMQNL
-432 IYINGEKSANQVQN
+432 YINGEKNANQVQN
-446 KKNGLDKIFIEN
+446 KKNGLDKIYIEN
-458 NSLINFVQNEK
+458 DSIVNFVQEEK
-469 YNMNNITKLFEEK
+469 YNMNSIATYFEEK
-482 KESNDDINNNS
+482 KENNNGINNNDS
-493 DDNFNIIN
+493 NENLNVINF
-501 YSSIDSNNNIFSKKY
+501 SSNDMNNNIFSKIY
-516 LSKKNISFNSIINS
+516 LSKKNISFKSIIN
-530 KVKSN
+530 KQN
-535 NNKLKKDK
+535 QKKIEK
-543 DKNISEIND
+543 KNQDKNNLNE
-552 KYIFPKLDSMKSLIE
+552 KYIFPKLDSMKSLIK
-567 EEISANYTLLSN
+567 EEISSNYTLLSN

-591 TGIKDSIKKFNIACN
+591 SGIKEKIKKFYVTCN

-614 FTSQENDKNILY
+614 FTSKENDKYILY
-626 IIAINLNSQCKFAK
+626 LIAINFNSQCKFAK
-640 INFSYKMNIEIL
+640 INFSYKMNIKII

-672 EENDEE
+672 EEFDEE
-678 MKEFKFTLISSD
+678 MKDFKFTLISSD
-690 LSNYLFYDVKNEKN
+690 LSNYFFYDIKSEKGN
-704 DKGKLIVNLE
+704 GDKLLLNLE
-714 NFEGIEDIKIDEL
+714 NYEGLEDIKIDEL
-727 ADVECTDNSFL
+727 ADIECTDNSFL

>member
-91 SSSFNKI
+91 SSSFDKI
-98 NIPKNP
+98 NIQKNP
-104 GNIYEFISPYKSN
+104 GNIYEFISPYK
-117 TLIQDI
+117 TLSLVQDI
-123 KTEIEYTIPP
+123 NKEIEYAIPP

-152 IEKKQKNNFYIMDKK
+152 IEKKRKNNFYIMNKK

-178 NPICEIKLLNNKTET
+178 NPICEIKLLNNKKE
-193 EQNDINEIII
+193 EQNNINEIII
-203 EDNNSNNN
+203 EDENNNNSNF
-211 SSNLSLISMFPFINN
+211 SLISMFPFINN

-296 DNNNLT
+296 DSNNLT

-320 FKNNIYFGELSLRLS
+320 FKNNIFFGELSLRLS

-340 DLFEEGSLNKLD
+340 DLFEEGALNKLD
-352 DKIHFNLKNIESIVI
+352 DKIHFNLKNIENIVI

-391 NDDKDN
+391 NNDKDN
-397 NFIKVFSSV
+397 NFINVFTSV

-419 YRNFNAWLNTMAN
+419 YRNFIAWLNTMAN
-432 IYINGEKSANQVQN
+432 IYINGEKSANQIQN
-446 KKNGLDKIFIEN
+446 KKNGLDKIYIEN

-469 YNMNNITKLFEEK
+469 YNMNNIANLFEEK
-482 KESNDDINNNS
+482 KENNDNIKDNNDEKLNVINFSSN
-493 DDNFNIIN
+493 
-501 YSSIDSNNNIFSKKY
+501 DSNNNIFSKKY

-530 KVKSN
+530 QVKSP
-535 NNKLKKDK
+535 NKKEEKPE
-543 DKNISEIND
+543 NIND
-552 KYIFPKLDSMKSLIE
+552 KYIFPKLDSMKSFIQ
-567 EEISANYTLLSN
+567 EEISSNYTMLSN

-591 TGIKDSIKKFNIACN
+591 SGIKEEIKNFNITCN

-614 FTSQENDKNILY
+614 FTSRENDKNILY

-640 INFSYKMNIEIL
+640 INFSYKMNIKIL
-652 DFKITIKNELLLLVK
+652 DFKITLKNELLLLVK

-672 EENDEE
+672 EENDDE

-690 LSNYLFYDVKNEKN
+690 LSNYSFYDVKNEGN
-704 DKGKLIVNLE
+704 GVGGKLFVNLE

>member
-1 MGRFEKISEK
+1 MGKFEKISEK

-83 IDKSEIIY
+83 IDKSEIIF
-91 SSSFNKI
+91 SSSFEKIKI
-98 NIPKNP
+98 NKNQE
-104 GNIYEFISPYKSN
+104 NIYEFVSPYKSSS
-117 TLIQDI
+117 LIQVNNNNL
-123 KTEIEYTIPP
+123 EYPIPS

-152 IEKKQKNNFYIMDKK
+152 IESKSKNNFYIMDKK
-167 NNIIYISQNVI
+167 NSIIYISQNVI
-178 NPICEIKLLNNKTET
+178 NPICEIKLFNNNK
-193 EQNDINEIII
+193 NDNEIIEEGEI
-203 EDNNSNNN
+203 DYSNYT
-211 SSNLSLISMFPFINN
+211 LVSMFPFLNN

-232 QENKGELLYHFN
+232 QEKSDEFLYHFN
-244 YINPPSI
+244 YINPPSL

-264 YSLYIIDYIKNIL
+264 YSLHIIDYIKDIL

-309 ESKYQSQLKTD
+309 ENKYQSQLKND
-320 FKNNIYFGELSLRLS
+320 FKNNIFFGELSLRLS

-340 DLFEEGSLNKLD
+340 DLFTESSLNKLD
-352 DKIHFNLKNIESIVI
+352 DKIHFNLKNIESIII

-385 FRNNKL
+385 FRNKEL
-391 NDDKDN
+391 NSDKDN
-397 NFIKVFSSV
+397 NFINIYTSIEF
-406 ELLLNDLIEISSE
+406 LLNDLIEISSE
-419 YRNFNAWLNTMAN
+419 YRNFIAWLYSMAN
-432 IYINGEKSANQVQN
+432 QYINGEKSANQIQN
-446 KKNGLDKIFIEN
+446 KKNGLDKIYIEN
-458 NSLINFVQNEK
+458 NSIIDFVQEEK
-469 YNMNNITKLFEEK
+469 YNMNSISTFFEEK
-482 KESNDDINNNS
+482 KEIKEINNNS
-493 DDNFNIIN
+493 NENLDIIN

-516 LSKKNISFNSIINS
+516 LAKKNIRFEKIINQQ
-530 KVKSN
+530 KPNKYDKKIKEKEKAKDN
-535 NNKLKKDK
+535 NDLN
-543 DKNISEIND
+543 E
-552 KYIFPKLDSMKSLIE
+552 KYIFPKLDSMKSLIK
-567 EEISANYTLLSN
+567 EEITSNYLLLSK
-579 ESKNLPQ
+579 ESRNLPQ
-586 DFLIL
+586 DFLVL
-591 TGIKDSIKKFNIACN
+591 SGITEEIKKFNVTCN

-614 FTSQENDKNILY
+614 FTSKEKDNSILY
-626 IIAINLNSQCKFAK
+626 IIAININSQCKLAK
-640 INFSYKMNIEIL
+640 INFSYKMNIKII
-652 DFKITIKNELLLLVK
+652 DFKISLKNELLLLVK
-667 TPMKT
+667 TPMRTT
-672 EENDEE
+672 ESDEE

-690 LSNYLFYDVKNEKN
+690 LSNYNFYDVKSERENG
-704 DKGKLIVNLE
+704 GKLQINLE
-714 NFEGIEDIKIDEL
+714 NFENIEDIKIDDL
-727 ADVECTDNSFL
+727 ADVECNDNSFL

-753 NKITIIDLIQDN
+753 NKIIIIDLIQDK

>member
-18 SIISNTFADIMIIN
+18 SIVSNTFADIMIIN

-46 ETIFKKEVKKEIIQL
+46 ETIFKKEVKKEIVEL

-91 SSSFNKI
+91 SSSFEKI
-98 NIPKNP
+98 NLKNVQ
-104 GNIYEFISPYKSN
+104 NNNYEFVSPYKS
-117 TLIQDI
+117 TALIQDI
-123 KTEIEYTIPP
+123 NKDIEYSIPP

-152 IEKKQKNNFYIMDKK
+152 IEKKRKNNFYIMDKE
-167 NNIIYISQNVI
+167 NSIIYISQNVI
-178 NPICEIKLLNNKTET
+178 NPICEIKLLNNGNKN
-193 EQNDINEIII
+193 QNDINEIII
-203 EDNNSNNN
+203 EDK
-211 SSNLSLISMFPFINN
+211 NLSNYKLISMFPFINN

-232 QENKGELLYHFN
+232 QENNEELLYHFN

-264 YSLYIIDYIKNIL
+264 YSLYIIDYIKDIL

-302 FKVDSSN
+302 YKIDSSN
-309 ESKYQSQLKTD
+309 EAKYQSQLKND
-320 FKNNIYFGELSLRLS
+320 FKNNIFFGELSLRLS

-340 DLFEEGSLNKLD
+340 DLFEEGALNKLD
-352 DKIHFNLKNIESIVI
+352 DKIHFNLKNIESIIV

-372 ALNRIEVYLKENY
+372 ALNRIEVYLKENF
-385 FRNNKL
+385 FRNQKL
-391 NDDKDN
+391 NDDKDS
-397 NFIKVFSSV
+397 NFINIFSSI
-406 ELLLNDLIEISSE
+406 EFLLNDLIEISSE
-419 YRNFNAWLNTMAN
+419 YRNFIAWLYSMQNL
-432 IYINGEKSANQVQN
+432 YINGEKNANQVQN
-446 KKNGLDKIFIEN
+446 KKNGLDKIYIEN
-458 NSLINFVQNEK
+458 DSIVNFVQEEK
-469 YNMNNITKLFEEK
+469 YNMNSIATYFEEK
-482 KESNDDINNNS
+482 KENNNGINNNDS
-493 DDNFNIIN
+493 NENLNVINF
-501 YSSIDSNNNIFSKKY
+501 SSNDMNNNIFSKKY
-516 LSKKNISFNSIINS
+516 LSKKNISFKSIIN
-530 KVKSN
+530 KQN
-535 NNKLKKDK
+535 QKKIEK
-543 DKNISEIND
+543 KNQDKNNLNE
-552 KYIFPKLDSMKSLIE
+552 KYIFPKLDSMKSLIK
-567 EEISANYTLLSN
+567 EEISSNYTLLSN

-591 TGIKDSIKKFNIACN
+591 SGIKEKIKKFYVTCN

-614 FTSQENDKNILY
+614 FTSKENDKYILY
-626 IIAINLNSQCKFAK
+626 LIAINFNSQCKFAK
-640 INFSYKMNIEIL
+640 INFSYKMNIKII

-672 EENDEE
+672 EEFDEE
-678 MKEFKFTLISSD
+678 MKDFKFTLISSD
-690 LSNYLFYDVKNEKN
+690 LSNYFFYDIKSEKGN
-704 DKGKLIVNLE
+704 GDKLLLNLE
-714 NFEGIEDIKIDEL
+714 NYEGLEDIKIDEL

>member
-46 ETIFKKEVKKEIIQL
+46 ETIFKKEVKKEIVQL

-83 IDKSEIIY
+83 IDKSEVIY
-91 SSSFNKI
+91 SSSFVKI
-98 NIPKNP
+98 NISKNHE
-104 GNIYEFISPYKSN
+104 NIFEFVSPYKSN
-117 TLIQDI
+117 LFIQETNKD
-123 KTEIEYTIPP
+123 IEYSIPS

-140 KFDVSKISFFES
+140 KFDISKISFFES
-152 IEKKQKNNFYIMDKK
+152 IEKKPKNNFYIMDKK
-167 NNIIYISQNVI
+167 NSKLYISQNVI
-178 NPICEIKLLNNKTET
+178 NPICEIRLLNKNNNE
-193 EQNDINEIII
+193 NEIIEEENI
-203 EDNNSNNN
+203 DSNYT
-211 SSNLSLISMFPFINN
+211 LVSMFPFLNN

-232 QENKGELLYHFN
+232 EEKGNELFYHFN
-244 YINPPSI
+244 YVNPPSI

-309 ESKYQSQLKTD
+309 ESKYQSQLKND
-320 FKNNIYFGELSLRLS
+320 FKNNIFFGELSLRLS

-340 DLFEEGSLNKLD
+340 DLFEEGALNKLD
-352 DKIHFNLKNIESIVI
+352 DKIHFNLKNIESIII

-385 FRNNKL
+385 FRNPKL
-391 NDDKDN
+391 NKNKDN
-397 NFIKVFSSV
+397 NFINIFSSV
-406 ELLLNDLIEISSE
+406 EILLNDLIEISSE
-419 YRNFNAWLNTMAN
+419 YRNFIAWLNSMAN
-432 IYINGEKSANQVQN
+432 QYINGEKSANQVQN
-446 KKNGLDKIFIEN
+446 KKNGLDKIYIDN
-458 NSLINFVQNEK
+458 DSIINFVQEEK
-469 YNMNNITKLFEEK
+469 YNMNNIATFFEEK
-482 KESNDDINNNS
+482 KENKDINNDLNE
-493 DDNFNIIN
+493 NLNIIN
-501 YSSIDSNNNIFSKKY
+501 YSSNDLNKNIFSKKY
-516 LSKKNISFNSIINS
+516 LSNKKFNFNSIINQQQ
-530 KVKSN
+530 KQNKIN
-535 NNKLKKDK
+535 NTKEKEN
-543 DKNISEIND
+543 NINE
-552 KYIFPKLDSMKSLIE
+552 KYIMPKLDSMKSLIE
-567 EEISANYTLLSN
+567 EELSSNYLLLSE

-586 DFLIL
+586 DFLII
-591 TGIKDSIKKFNIACN
+591 TGIKKEIKKFYVTCN

-614 FTSQENDKNILY
+614 FTSQEDDKTILY
-626 IIAINLNSQCKFAK
+626 IIAININSQCKISK
-640 INFSYKMNIEIL
+640 INFSYKMDIKII
-652 DFKITIKNELLLLVK
+652 DFKITLKNELLLLVK

-672 EENDEE
+672 SENDEE

-690 LSNYLFYDVKNEKN
+690 LSNYVFYDVKNEKVG
-704 DKGKLIVNLE
+704 DKLMVNLE
-714 NFEGIEDIKIDEL
+714 NYEGIEDIKIDEL
-727 ADVECTDNSFL
+727 ADVECNDNSFL

-753 NKITIIDLIQDN
+753 NKIIIIDLIQDK

>member
-91 SSSFNKI
+91 SSSFDKI

-104 GNIYEFISPYKSN
+104 GNIYEFISPYK
-117 TLIQDI
+117 TLSLVQDI
-123 KTEIEYTIPP
+123 NKEIEYAIPP

-152 IEKKQKNNFYIMDKK
+152 IEKKRKNNFYIMDKK

-178 NPICEIKLLNNKTET
+178 NPICEIKLLNNKKE
-193 EQNDINEIII
+193 EQNNINEIII
-203 EDNNSNNN
+203 EDENNNNSNF
-211 SSNLSLISMFPFINN
+211 SLISMFPFINN

-296 DNNNLT
+296 DSNNLT

-320 FKNNIYFGELSLRLS
+320 FKNNIFFGELSLRLS

-340 DLFEEGSLNKLD
+340 DLFEEGALNKLD
-352 DKIHFNLKNIESIVI
+352 DKIHFNLKNIENIVI

-391 NDDKDN
+391 NNDKDN
-397 NFIKVFSSV
+397 NFINVFTSV

-419 YRNFNAWLNTMAN
+419 YRNFIAWLNTMAN
-432 IYINGEKSANQVQN
+432 IYINGEKSANQIQN
-446 KKNGLDKIFIEN
+446 KKNGLDKIYIEN

-469 YNMNNITKLFEEK
+469 YNMNNIANLFEEK
-482 KESNDDINNNS
+482 KESNDNIKDNNDENL
-493 DDNFNIIN
+493 NIIN
-501 YSSIDSNNNIFSKKY
+501 FSSNDSNNNIFSKKY

-530 KVKSN
+530 QVKSP
-535 NNKLKKDK
+535 NKKEEKPQ
-543 DKNISEIND
+543 NVND
-552 KYIFPKLDSMKSLIE
+552 KYIFPKLDSMKSLIQQ
-567 EEISANYTLLSN
+567 EISSNYTMLSN

-591 TGIKDSIKKFNIACN
+591 SGIKEEIKNFNITCN

-614 FTSQENDKNILY
+614 FTSRENDKNILY

-640 INFSYKMNIEIL
+640 INFSYKMNIKIL
-652 DFKITIKNELLLLVK
+652 DFKITLKNELLLLVK

-672 EENDEE
+672 EENDDE

-690 LSNYLFYDVKNEKN
+690 LSNYSFYDVKNEGN
-704 DKGKLIVNLE
+704 GVGGKLFVNLE

>member
-46 ETIFKKEVKKEIIQL
+46 ETIFKKEVKKEIVEL

-91 SSSFNKI
+91 SSSFEKV
-98 NIPKNP
+98 NITKSQ
-104 GNIYEFISPYKSN
+104 GNIFEFVSPYKS
-117 TLIQDI
+117 TSFIQDDDNN
-123 KTEIEYTIPP
+123 TIEYSIPS

-152 IEKKQKNNFYIMDKK
+152 IERKTKNNFYIMDKK
-167 NNIIYISQNVI
+167 NSVIYISQNVI
-178 NPICEIKLLNNKTET
+178 NPICEIKLLNNK
-193 EQNDINEIII
+193 NENENKII
-203 EDNNSNNN
+203 EEDEIDYSNY
-211 SSNLSLISMFPFINN
+211 SLVSMFPFLNN

-232 QENKGELLYHFN
+232 QEKSNELFYHFN

-264 YSLYIIDYIKNIL
+264 YSLYIIDYIKDIL
-277 NLTEKLITKTKIFL
+277 NLTEKLVTKTKIFL

-302 FKVDSSN
+302 FKVDSTN
-309 ESKYQSQLKTD
+309 EKKYQSQLKND
-320 FKNNIYFGELSLRLS
+320 LKNNIFFGELSLRLS
-335 NMYKK
+335 NMFKK

-352 DKIHFNLKNIESIVI
+352 DKIHFNLKNIESIII

-385 FRNNKL
+385 FRNEKL
-391 NDDKDN
+391 NIDKDN
-397 NFIKVFSSV
+397 NFINIFSSI
-406 ELLLNDLIEISSE
+406 EFLLNDLIEISSE
-419 YRNFNAWLNTMAN
+419 YRNFIAWLNSMASQ
-432 IYINGEKSANQVQN
+432 YINGEKSGNQIQN
-446 KKNGLDKIFIEN
+446 KKNGLDKIYIEN
-458 NSLINFVQNEK
+458 DSIINFVKEEK
-469 YNMNNITKLFEEK
+469 YNMNSIATFFEEK
-482 KESNDDINNNS
+482 KENNDINSNLNE
-493 DDNFNIIN
+493 NLNIIN

-516 LSKKNISFNSIINS
+516 LAKNNISFKSILNQQNQKIIETG
-530 KVKSN
+530 K
-535 NNKLKKDK
+535 NKKEKDNLNEK
-543 DKNISEIND
+543 F
-552 KYIFPKLDSMKSLIE
+552 IFPKLDSMKSLIKE
-567 EEISANYTLLSN
+567 ELSSNYLLLSK
-579 ESKNLPQ
+579 ESQNLLQ
-586 DFLIL
+586 DFLNL
-591 TGIKDSIKKFNIACN
+591 SGITEEIKKFYVTCN

-614 FTSQENDKNILY
+614 FTSKEKDNTILY
-626 IIAINLNSQCKFAK
+626 IIAINMNSQCKLAK
-640 INFSYKMNIEIL
+640 INFSYKMDIKII
-652 DFKITIKNELLLLVK
+652 DFKISLKNELLLLVK

-672 EENDEE
+672 SENDEE

-690 LSNYLFYDVKNEKN
+690 LSNYIFYDVKNEKGIG
-704 DKGKLIVNLE
+704 DKLYINLQ
-714 NFEGIEDIKIDEL
+714 NYEGIEDIKIDEL
-727 ADVECTDNSFL
+727 ADVECNDNSFL

-753 NKITIIDLIQDN
+753 NKIIIIDLIQDK

>member
-18 SIISNTFADIMIIN
+18 SIVSNTFADIMIIN

-46 ETIFKKEVKKEIIQL
+46 ETIFKKEVKKEIVEL

-91 SSSFNKI
+91 SSSFEKI
-98 NIPKNP
+98 NLKNVQ
-104 GNIYEFISPYKSN
+104 NNNYEFVSPYKS
-117 TLIQDI
+117 TALIQDI
-123 KTEIEYTIPP
+123 NKDIEYSIPP

-152 IEKKQKNNFYIMDKK
+152 IEKKRKNNFYIMDKE
-167 NNIIYISQNVI
+167 NSIIYISQNVI
-178 NPICEIKLLNNKTET
+178 NPICEIKLLNNGNKN
-193 EQNDINEIII
+193 QDDINEIII
-203 EDNNSNNN
+203 EDKNFSNYK
-211 SSNLSLISMFPFINN
+211 LISMFPFINN

-232 QENKGELLYHFN
+232 QENNEELLYHFN

-264 YSLYIIDYIKNIL
+264 YSLYIIDYVKDIL

-302 FKVDSSN
+302 YKIDSSN
-309 ESKYQSQLKTD
+309 EAKYQSQLKND
-320 FKNNIYFGELSLRLS
+320 FKNNIFFGELSLRLS

-340 DLFEEGSLNKLD
+340 DLFEEGALNKLD
-352 DKIHFNLKNIESIVI
+352 DKIHFNLKNIESIIV

-372 ALNRIEVYLKENY
+372 ALNRIEVYLKENF
-385 FRNNKL
+385 FRNQKL
-391 NDDKDN
+391 NDDKDS
-397 NFIKVFSSV
+397 NFINIFSSI
-406 ELLLNDLIEISSE
+406 EFLLNDLIEISSE
-419 YRNFNAWLNTMAN
+419 YRNFIAWLYSMQNL
-432 IYINGEKSANQVQN
+432 YINGEKNANQVQN
-446 KKNGLDKIFIEN
+446 KKNGLDKIYIEN
-458 NSLINFVQNEK
+458 DSIVNFVQEEK
-469 YNMNNITKLFEEK
+469 YNMNSIATYFEEK
-482 KESNDDINNNS
+482 KENNNGINNNDS
-493 DDNFNIIN
+493 NENLNVINF
-501 YSSIDSNNNIFSKKY
+501 SSNDMNNNIFSKKY
-516 LSKKNISFNSIINS
+516 LSKKNISFKSIINQQ
-530 KVKSN
+530 N
-535 NNKLKKDK
+535 QKKIEK
-543 DKNISEIND
+543 KNQDKNNLNE
-552 KYIFPKLDSMKSLIE
+552 KYIFPKLDSMKSLIK
-567 EEISANYTLLSN
+567 EEISSNYTLLSN

-591 TGIKDSIKKFNIACN
+591 SGIKEKIKKFYVTCN

-614 FTSQENDKNILY
+614 FTSKENDKYILY
-626 IIAINLNSQCKFAK
+626 LIAINSNSQCKFAK
-640 INFSYKMNIEIL
+640 INFSYKMNIKII

-672 EENDEE
+672 EEFDEE
-678 MKEFKFTLISSD
+678 MKDFKFTLISSD
-690 LSNYLFYDVKNEKN
+690 LSNYFFYDIKSEKGN
-704 DKGKLIVNLE
+704 GDKLLLNLE
-714 NFEGIEDIKIDEL
+714 NYEGLEDIKIDEL
-727 ADVECTDNSFL
+727 ADIECTDNSFL

>member
-91 SSSFNKI
+91 SSSFDKI

-104 GNIYEFISPYKSN
+104 GNIYEFISPYK
-117 TLIQDI
+117 TLSLVQDI
-123 KTEIEYTIPP
+123 NKEIEYAIPP

-152 IEKKQKNNFYIMDKK
+152 IEKKRKNNFYIMDKK

-178 NPICEIKLLNNKTET
+178 NPICEIKLLNNKKE
-193 EQNDINEIII
+193 EQNNINEIII
-203 EDNNSNNN
+203 EDENNNNSNF
-211 SSNLSLISMFPFINN
+211 SLISMFPFINN

-320 FKNNIYFGELSLRLS
+320 FKNNIFFGELSLRLS

-340 DLFEEGSLNKLD
+340 DLFEEGALNKLD
-352 DKIHFNLKNIESIVI
+352 DKIHFNLKNIENIVI

-391 NDDKDN
+391 NNDKDN
-397 NFIKVFSSV
+397 NFINVFTSV

-419 YRNFNAWLNTMAN
+419 YRNFIAWLNTMAN

-446 KKNGLDKIFIEN
+446 KKNGLDKIYIEN

-469 YNMNNITKLFEEK
+469 YNMNNIANLFEEK
-482 KESNDDINNNS
+482 KENNDNIKDNNDEKLNVINFSSN
-493 DDNFNIIN
+493 
-501 YSSIDSNNNIFSKKY
+501 DSNNNIFSKKY

-530 KVKSN
+530 QVKSP
-535 NNKLKKDK
+535 NKKEEKPE
-543 DKNISEIND
+543 NIND
-552 KYIFPKLDSMKSLIE
+552 KYIFPKLDSMKSLIQ
-567 EEISANYTLLSN
+567 EEISSNYTMLSN

-591 TGIKDSIKKFNIACN
+591 SGIKEEIKNFNITCN

-614 FTSQENDKNILY
+614 FTSRENDKNILY

-640 INFSYKMNIEIL
+640 INFSYKMNIKIL
-652 DFKITIKNELLLLVK
+652 DFKITLKNELLLLVK

-672 EENDEE
+672 EENDDE

-690 LSNYLFYDVKNEKN
+690 LSNYSFYDVKNEGN
-704 DKGKLIVNLE
+704 GVGGKLFVNLE

>member
-46 ETIFKKEVKKEIIQL
+46 ETIFKKEVKKEIVQL

-83 IDKSEIIY
+83 IDKSEVIY
-91 SSSFNKI
+91 SSSFVKI
-98 NIPKNP
+98 NISKNQE
-104 GNIYEFISPYKSN
+104 NIFEFVSPYKSN
-117 TLIQDI
+117 LFIQETNKD
-123 KTEIEYTIPP
+123 IEYSIPS

-140 KFDVSKISFFES
+140 KFDISKISFFES
-152 IEKKQKNNFYIMDKK
+152 IEKKPKNNFYIMDKK
-167 NNIIYISQNVI
+167 NSKLYISQNVI
-178 NPICEIKLLNNKTET
+178 NPICEIRLLNKNNNE
-193 EQNDINEIII
+193 NEIIEEENI
-203 EDNNSNNN
+203 DSNYT
-211 SSNLSLISMFPFINN
+211 LVSMFPFLNN

-232 QENKGELLYHFN
+232 EEKGNELFYHFN
-244 YINPPSI
+244 YVNPPSI

-309 ESKYQSQLKTD
+309 ESKYQSQLKND
-320 FKNNIYFGELSLRLS
+320 FKNNIFFGELSLRLS

-340 DLFEEGSLNKLD
+340 DLFEEGALNKLD
-352 DKIHFNLKNIESIVI
+352 DKIHFNLKNIESIII

-385 FRNNKL
+385 FRNPKL
-391 NDDKDN
+391 NKNKDN
-397 NFIKVFSSV
+397 NFINIFSSV
-406 ELLLNDLIEISSE
+406 EILLNDLIEISSE
-419 YRNFNAWLNTMAN
+419 YRNFIAWLNSMAN
-432 IYINGEKSANQVQN
+432 QYINGEKSVNQVQN
-446 KKNGLDKIFIEN
+446 KKNGLDKIYIDN
-458 NSLINFVQNEK
+458 DSIINFVQEEK
-469 YNMNNITKLFEEK
+469 YNMNNIATFFEEK
-482 KESNDDINNNS
+482 KENKDINNDLNE
-493 DDNFNIIN
+493 NLNIIN
-501 YSSIDSNNNIFSKKY
+501 YSSNDLNKNIFSKKY
-516 LSKKNISFNSIINS
+516 LSNKKFNFNSIINQQQ
-530 KVKSN
+530 KQNKIN
-535 NNKLKKDK
+535 NTKEKEN
-543 DKNISEIND
+543 NINE
-552 KYIFPKLDSMKSLIE
+552 KYIMPKLDSMKSLIE
-567 EEISANYTLLSN
+567 EELSSNYLLLSE

-586 DFLIL
+586 DFLII
-591 TGIKDSIKKFNIACN
+591 TGIKKEIKKFYVTCN

-614 FTSQENDKNILY
+614 FTSQEDDKTILY
-626 IIAINLNSQCKFAK
+626 IIAININSQCKISK
-640 INFSYKMNIEIL
+640 INFSYKMDIKII
-652 DFKITIKNELLLLVK
+652 DFKITLKNELLLLVK

-672 EENDEE
+672 SENDEE

-690 LSNYLFYDVKNEKN
+690 LSNYVFYDVKNEKVG
-704 DKGKLIVNLE
+704 DKLMVNLE
-714 NFEGIEDIKIDEL
+714 NYEGIEDIKIDEL
-727 ADVECTDNSFL
+727 ADVECNDNSFL

-753 NKITIIDLIQDN
+753 NKIIIIDLIQDK

>member
-46 ETIFKKEVKKEIIQL
+46 ETIFKKEVKKEIVQL

-83 IDKSEIIY
+83 IDKSEVIY
-91 SSSFNKI
+91 SSSFVKI
-98 NIPKNP
+98 NISKNQE
-104 GNIYEFISPYKSN
+104 NIFEFVSPYKSN
-117 TLIQDI
+117 LFIQETNKD
-123 KTEIEYTIPP
+123 IEYSIPS

-140 KFDVSKISFFES
+140 KFDISKISFFES
-152 IEKKQKNNFYIMDKK
+152 IEKKPKNNFYIMDKK
-167 NNIIYISQNVI
+167 NSKLYISQNVI
-178 NPICEIKLLNNKTET
+178 NPICEIRLLNKNNNE
-193 EQNDINEIII
+193 NEIIEEENI
-203 EDNNSNNN
+203 DSNYT
-211 SSNLSLISMFPFINN
+211 LVSMFPFLNN

-232 QENKGELLYHFN
+232 EEKGNELFYHFN
-244 YINPPSI
+244 YVNPPSI

-309 ESKYQSQLKTD
+309 ESKYQSQLKND
-320 FKNNIYFGELSLRLS
+320 FKNNIFFGELSLRLS

-340 DLFEEGSLNKLD
+340 DLFEEGALNKLD
-352 DKIHFNLKNIESIVI
+352 DKIHFNLKNIESIII

-385 FRNNKL
+385 FRNPKL
-391 NDDKDN
+391 NKNKDN
-397 NFIKVFSSV
+397 NFINIFSSV
-406 ELLLNDLIEISSE
+406 EILLNDLIEISSE
-419 YRNFNAWLNTMAN
+419 YRNFIAWLNSMAN
-432 IYINGEKSANQVQN
+432 QYINGEKSANQVQN
-446 KKNGLDKIFIEN
+446 KKNGLDKIYIDN
-458 NSLINFVQNEK
+458 DSIINFVQEEK
-469 YNMNNITKLFEEK
+469 YNMNNIATFFEEK
-482 KESNDDINNNS
+482 KENKDINNDLNE
-493 DDNFNIIN
+493 NLNIIN
-501 YSSIDSNNNIFSKKY
+501 YSSNDLNKNIFSKKY
-516 LSKKNISFNSIINS
+516 LSNKKFNFNSIINQQQ
-530 KVKSN
+530 KQNKIN
-535 NNKLKKDK
+535 NTKEKEN
-543 DKNISEIND
+543 NINE
-552 KYIFPKLDSMKSLIE
+552 KYIMPKLDSMKSLIE
-567 EEISANYTLLSN
+567 EELSSNYLLLSE

-586 DFLIL
+586 DFLII
-591 TGIKDSIKKFNIACN
+591 TGIKKEIKKFYVTCN

-614 FTSQENDKNILY
+614 FTSQEDDKTILY
-626 IIAINLNSQCKFAK
+626 IIAININSQCKISK
-640 INFSYKMNIEIL
+640 INFSYKMDIKII
-652 DFKITIKNELLLLVK
+652 DFKITLKNELLLLVK

-672 EENDEE
+672 SENDEE

-690 LSNYLFYDVKNEKN
+690 LSNYVFYDVKNEKVG
-704 DKGKLIVNLE
+704 DKLMVNLE
-714 NFEGIEDIKIDEL
+714 NYEGIEDIKIDEL
-727 ADVECTDNSFL
+727 ADVECNDNSFL

-753 NKITIIDLIQDN
+753 NKIIIIDLIQDK

>member
-91 SSSFNKI
+91 SSSFDKI

-104 GNIYEFISPYKSN
+104 GNIYEFISPYK
-117 TLIQDI
+117 TLSLVQDI
-123 KTEIEYTIPP
+123 NKEIEYAIPP

-152 IEKKQKNNFYIMDKK
+152 IEKKRKNNFYIMDKK

-178 NPICEIKLLNNKTET
+178 NPICEIKLLNNKKE
-193 EQNDINEIII
+193 EQNNINEIII
-203 EDNNSNNN
+203 EDENNNNSNF
-211 SSNLSLISMFPFINN
+211 SLISMFPFINN

-320 FKNNIYFGELSLRLS
+320 FKNNIFFGELSLRLS

-340 DLFEEGSLNKLD
+340 DLFEEGALNKLD
-352 DKIHFNLKNIESIVI
+352 DKIHFNLKNIENIVI

-391 NDDKDN
+391 NNDKDN
-397 NFIKVFSSV
+397 NFINVFTSV

-419 YRNFNAWLNTMAN
+419 YRNFIAWLNTMAN
-432 IYINGEKSANQVQN
+432 IYINGEKSANQIQN
-446 KKNGLDKIFIEN
+446 KKNGLDKIYIEN

-469 YNMNNITKLFEEK
+469 YNMNNIANLFEEK
-482 KESNDDINNNS
+482 KENNDNIKDNNDENLNVINFSSN
-493 DDNFNIIN
+493 
-501 YSSIDSNNNIFSKKY
+501 DSNNNIFSKKY

-530 KVKSN
+530 QVKSP
-535 NNKLKKDK
+535 NKKEEKPQ
-543 DKNISEIND
+543 NVND
-552 KYIFPKLDSMKSLIE
+552 KYIFPKLDSMKSLIQQ
-567 EEISANYTLLSN
+567 EISSNYTMLSN

-591 TGIKDSIKKFNIACN
+591 SGIKEEIKNFNITCN

-614 FTSQENDKNILY
+614 FTSRENDKNILY

-640 INFSYKMNIEIL
+640 INFSYKMNIKIL
-652 DFKITIKNELLLLVK
+652 DFKITLKNELLLLVK

-672 EENDEE
+672 EENDDE

-690 LSNYLFYDVKNEKN
+690 LSNYSFYDVKNEGN
-704 DKGKLIVNLE
+704 GVGGKLFVNLE